1 MPRRRPI
8 LPEPARDDFIYSGQ
22 LHDSVPRALLMDRRL
37 SPLERNAWQVIR
49 LMLTGTG
56 STALPTYERLRP
68 FLTTSPCARQAS
80 CETVA
85 RALTVLR
92 LTRWLSLARQRCP
105 AGNGQWQGNLYV
117 LHETPLSPG
126 DALHLDSNYLELLSQ
141 SLTHASKAVQRVA
154 YDALQALAEDPQL
167 AKRALPANLAR
178 LTEWYNQPDDHPPLS
193 LLAPSSVQPASES
206 EGCPASDSE
215 ITSPSS
221 DSETGRQAAILNSLR
236 IPKSGRRTVRALSK
250 SFSTPRTHNSQ
261 LPVLPPGFSQL
272 HAEEQSAAQA
282 MLQRVEHNLRQAVL
296 DEWQIRCDAG
306 GIQQPAAYLFG
317 ILQKALRGDFH
328 PWAKPRRTTP
338 TARAPTP
345 LSPEQE
351 LQRVEHAQQ
360 HLAHLRQLLGI
371 RRG

>member
-1 MPRRRPI
+1 MPRRRSTP
-8 LPEPARDDFIYSGQ
+8 PEPARDDFIYSGQ
-22 LHDSVPRALLMDRRL
+22 LHDSVPRALLLDCRL

-85 RALTVLR
+85 RTLTVLR
-92 LTRWLSLARQRCP
+92 LTRWLSLARQRRP
-105 AGNGQWQGNLYV
+105 GHNGQWQGNLYV

-126 DALHLDSNYLELLSQ
+126 DALHLDTHYLELLSQ
-141 SLTHASKAVQRVA
+141 SLTHASKAVQWVA
-154 YDALQALAEDPQL
+154 YDALQALAEAPQL
-167 AKRALPANLAR
+167 AQHAHPER
-178 LTEWYNQPDDHPPLS
+178 LVRLSEWLSQPDQSPPPL
-193 LLAPSSVQPASES
+193 LGPTPGEPTSES
-206 EGCPASDSE
+206 EVGRASDSE
-215 ITSPSS
+215 IPAPAS

-236 IPKSGRRTVRALSK
+236 IPKSGACTVKARSK
-250 SFSTPRTHNSQ
+250 SFSTCTPS
-261 LPVLPPGFSQL
+261 LVLPPGFSQL
-272 HAEEQSAAQA
+272 HAEAQSAAQA

-338 TARAPTP
+338 AARAPTP
-345 LSPEQE
+345 TSPEQE
-351 LQRVEHAQQ
+351 QQRVEYAQQ
-360 HLAHLRQLLGI
+360 HLAQLRQLLGI